1 MAPLM
6 TRRPYLAL
14 ATGILFLALCAQGAL
29 AYGTEKKLTDDY
41 SEDLL
46 ISAGDYKAFI
56 IHLTPKDDFK
66 AGDRMKLTVRVGLGE
81 EIDVYTMSK
90 KDYDD
95 YKAGA
100 QLVSYYSQFSKESLK
115 YFEYSASFEPA
126 QAGDYVIVIDN
137 LPKTTTGAPGA
148 TDVSCTVKV
157 DLEIA
162 TPFPWLMVIGVICL
176 IIALAGVIF
185 FFLWMQK
192 KKADIEAQEA
202 QRKRAEAAKIRPIFI
217 NPQGPA
223 APGAP
228 PGAPAGPAL
237 QAPPPSSSCKSC
249 PHVYDPTSA
258 NCIACEYR

>member
-29 AYGTEKKLTDDY
+29 AYGTEKKLTANY
-41 SEDLL
+41 SVDLL
-46 ISAGDYKAFI
+46 IPAGDYKAFI
-56 IHLTPKDDFK
+56 VHLAP
-66 AGDRMKLTVRVGLGE
+66 GDKMKLTVRVGLGE

-115 YFEYSASFEPA
+115 YFEYSNAFEPA
-126 QAGDYVIVIDN
+126 QEGDYVIVIDN

-157 DLEIA
+157 DLQFQA
-162 TPFPWLMVIGVICL
+162 PFPWLMVIGVVL
-176 IIALAGVIF
+176 IIVVVAVVVLALV
-185 FFLWMQK
+185 WMRK
-192 KKADIEAQEA
+192 KKADIEEQEA
-202 QRKRAEAAKIRPIFI
+202 QKKRAEAAKIRPIFI

-228 PGAPAGPAL
+228 PAAGTPSL

>member
-1 MAPLM
+1 M

-14 ATGILFLALCAQGAL
+14 AMGILFLLVGAQGTL
-29 AYGTEKKLTDDY
+29 AYGTEKKLTADY

-46 ISAGDYKAFI
+46 ISAGDYKAFMV
-56 IHLTPKDDFK
+56 HLAP
-66 AGDRMKLTVRVGLGE
+66 GDTMKLTVRVGLGE

-90 KDYDD
+90 KDFDD

-115 YFEYSASFEPA
+115 YFEYTNAFEPV
-126 QAGDYVIVIDN
+126 QEGDYVVVIDN

-148 TDVSCTVKV
+148 TDVSCTVKI
-157 DLEIA
+157 DLQFQA
-162 TPFPWLMVIGVICL
+162 PFPWLMVFGVVA
-176 IIALAGVIF
+176 IIVVAAIAVF
-185 FFLWMQK
+185 FAIWMRK
-192 KKADIEAQEA
+192 RKADIEEQEA

-217 NPQGPA
+217 NPQGPS

-228 PGAPAGPAL
+228 PMGSPSL

>member
-1 MAPLM
+1 M
-6 TRRPYLAL
+6 TSRPYLAL
-14 ATGILFLALCAQGAL
+14 ATGILFLLVGAQGTL
-29 AYGTEKKLTDDY
+29 AYGTEKKLTADY

-56 IHLTPKDDFK
+56 VHLAP
-66 AGDRMKLTVRVGLGE
+66 GDTMKLTVRVGLGE

-90 KDYDD
+90 KDFED

-115 YFEYSASFEPA
+115 YFEYSGNFEPV
-126 QAGDYVIVIDN
+126 QEGDYVVVIDN

-157 DLEIA
+157 DLQFQA
-162 TPFPWLMVIGVICL
+162 PFPWLMVIGVIA
-176 IIALAGVIF
+176 IIGVIAVVVMV
-185 FFLWMQK
+185 LVWMK
-192 KKADIEAQEA
+192 KKRADIDEMEA
-202 QRKRAEAAKIRPIFI
+202 QRKRAEAAKVRPIFI
-217 NPQGPA
+217 NSQGPS

-228 PGAPAGPAL
+228 PSGSPSM
-237 QAPPPSSSCKSC
+237 QAPPPTSSCKAC

>member
-1 MAPLM
+1 MAPVM

-14 ATGILFLALCAQGAL
+14 ALGFLFLLVCAQGAL
-29 AYGTEKKLTDDY
+29 AYGTEKKLNANY

-46 ISAGDYKAFI
+46 IPAGDYKAFI
-56 IHLTPKDDFK
+56 VHLAP
-66 AGDRMKLTVRVGLGE
+66 GDEMKLTVRVGLGE

-90 KDYDD
+90 KDYED

-115 YFEYSASFEPA
+115 YFEYSNVFEPV
-126 QAGDYVIVIDN
+126 QEGDYVIVIDN

-157 DLEIA
+157 DLKFQA
-162 TPFPWLMVIGVICL
+162 PFPWLL
-176 IIALAGVIF
+176 IIGIVAIVVVVAVLIF
-185 FFLWMQK
+185 VVVWMKK
-192 KKADIEAQEA
+192 KKADIEEQEA

-223 APGAP
+223 P
-228 PGAPAGPAL
+228 PGAPGVAAPPSL

>member
-1 MAPLM
+1 M

-14 ATGILFLALCAQGAL
+14 AVGILFLAVCSQGAL
-29 AYGTEKKLTDDY
+29 AAGTERKLTSNY
-41 SEDLL
+41 AEDLL

-56 IHLTPKDDFK
+56 VHLAP
-66 AGDRMKLTVRVGLGE
+66 GDQMKLTVRVGLGE
-81 EIDVYTMSK
+81 EIDVYTMNRK
-90 KDYDD
+90 NYDD

-115 YFEYSASFEPA
+115 YFEYSQVFDPPQE
-126 QAGDYVIVIDN
+126 GDYVIIIDN
-137 LPKTTTGAPGA
+137 LAKTSTGAPGA

-157 DLEIA
+157 DLKFQA
-162 TPFPWLMVIGVICL
+162 PFPWLM
-176 IIALAGVIF
+176 IIAVIVIVVVVAVAVF
-185 FFLWMQK
+185 AVVWMKK

-228 PGAPAGPAL
+228 PGAPAGAAL
-237 QAPPPSSSCKSC
+237 AAPPPSSSCKSC

>member
-14 ATGILFLALCAQGAL
+14 AVGILFLAVCSQGAW
-29 AYGTEKKLTDDY
+29 AAGTEKKLTASY
-41 SEDLL
+41 AEDLL

-56 IHLTPKDDFK
+56 VHLAP
-66 AGDRMKLTVRVGLGE
+66 GDQMKLTVRVGLGE
-81 EIDVYTMSK
+81 EIDVYTMNK
-90 KDYDD
+90 KNFDD

-115 YFEYSASFEPA
+115 YFEYSQIFDPPQE
-126 QAGDYVIVIDN
+126 GDYVIIIDN
-137 LPKTTTGAPGA
+137 LAKTSTGAPGA

-157 DLEIA
+157 DLTLQA
-162 TPFPWLMVIGVICL
+162 PFPWLM
-176 IIALAGVIF
+176 IIAVVVVIAVVGVAVF
-185 FFLWMQK
+185 TVVWMKK

-223 APGAP
+223 APGVSAV
-228 PGAPAGPAL
+228 PGAPSM

>member
-1 MAPLM
+1 MAPVM

-14 ATGILFLALCAQGAL
+14 AFGFLFLAICAQGAL
-29 AYGTEKKLTDDY
+29 AYGTEKKLTADY
-41 SEDLL
+41 AEDLL

-56 IHLTPKDDFK
+56 VHLAP
-66 AGDRMKLTVRVGLGE
+66 GDTMKLTVRVGLGE

-115 YFEYSASFEPA
+115 YFEYSTLFEPV
-126 QAGDYVIVIDN
+126 QEGDYVIVIDN

-157 DLEIA
+157 DLEFQE
-162 TPFPWLMVIGVICL
+162 PFPWLLVIGVL
-176 IIALAGVIF
+176 AVIIVLCVVIF
-185 FFLWMQK
+185 FVLWMQK

-223 APGAP
+223 QPGAA
-228 PGAPAGPAL
+228 GVPAGPAL
-237 QAPPPSSSCKSC
+237 AAPPPSSSCKSC

>member
-1 MAPLM
+1 M
-6 TRRPYLAL
+6 TRRLYPAL
-14 ATGILFLALCAQGAL
+14 AVGILFLAVCSQGAV
-29 AYGTEKKLTDDY
+29 AYGTEKKLTASY
-41 SEDLL
+41 SVDLL
-46 ISAGDYKAFI
+46 IPAGDYRAYV
-56 IHLTPKDDFK
+56 IHLAP
-66 AGDRMKLTVRVGLGE
+66 GDTMKLTVRVGLGE

-90 KDYDD
+90 KDFED

-115 YFEYSASFEPA
+115 YFEYSNTFEPV
-126 QAGDYVIVIDN
+126 QEGDYVIVIDN
-137 LPKTTTGAPGA
+137 LAKTTTGAPGA

-157 DLEIA
+157 DLKFQA
-162 TPFPWLMVIGVICL
+162 PFPWLMIIGVVAAVVAV
-176 IIALAGVIF
+176 ALVVLVV
-185 FFLWMQK
+185 LWMKK
-192 KKADIEAQEA
+192 KKADIEEQEA

-228 PGAPAGPAL
+228 PVAGAPAL

>member
-14 ATGILFLALCAQGAL
+14 VMGIIFLLVGAQGVL
-29 AYGTEKKLTDDY
+29 AYGTEKKLTASY

-56 IHLTPKDDFK
+56 IHLAPGDD
-66 AGDRMKLTVRVGLGE
+66 MKLTVRVGLGE

-90 KDYDD
+90 KDFED

-115 YFEYSASFEPA
+115 YFEYSGNFPVVQE
-126 QAGDYVIVIDN
+126 GDFVIVIDN
-137 LPKTTTGAPGA
+137 VAKTTTGAPGA

-157 DLEIA
+157 DLKFKA
-162 TPFPWLMVIGVICL
+162 PFPYVMVIGVIAA
-176 IIALAGVIF
+176 IGAVAAVIMV
-185 FFLWMQK
+185 LVWMK
-192 KKADIEAQEA
+192 KKRADIEEQEA
-202 QRKRAEAAKIRPIFI
+202 QKKRAEAAKVRPIFI

-228 PGAPAGPAL
+228 PMGSPSM
-237 QAPPPSSSCKSC
+237 QAPPPTASCKAC

>member
-14 ATGILFLALCAQGAL
+14 AVGILFLAVCSQGAL
-29 AYGTEKKLTDDY
+29 AYGTEKKLTANY

-56 IHLTPKDDFK
+56 VHLAP
-66 AGDRMKLTVRVGLGE
+66 GDEMKLTVRVGLGE

-90 KDYDD
+90 KDFDD

-100 QLVSYYSQFSKESLK
+100 LLVSYYSQFSKESLK
-115 YFEYSASFEPA
+115 YFEYTNAFEPV
-126 QAGDYVIVIDN
+126 QEGDYVIVIDN
-137 LPKTTTGAPGA
+137 LAKTTTGAPGT
-148 TDVSCTVKV
+148 TDVSCTVKI
-157 DLEIA
+157 DLKFQA
-162 TPFPWLMVIGVICL
+162 PFPWLMIIGVVV
-176 IIALAGVIF
+176 VIVVVAVAVF
-185 FFLWMQK
+185 AVVWMRK
-192 KKADIEAQEA
+192 KKADIEEQEA
-202 QRKRAEAAKIRPIFI
+202 QRKRAEAAKVRPIFI

-223 APGAP
+223 SPGAP
-228 PGAPAGPAL
+228 PVAGTPSL